1 MSFPYENLGVILGSG
16 LFGSLVTVIFNRY
29 DSDKKIIIENITKER
44 QKWRESIRNLVLE
57 VNEYCNNNDFK
68 KINSIQAQFQVL
80 INPYDN
86 NDKKIIE
93 LLGEL
98 QKGDNTREVLPIFN
112 DSISKLLKHDWDR
125 VKKEAGFFVS
135 SKRLALATLILWLY
149 LYISEHYFNIN
160 ISKINEYPLHIL
172 IFMFFVM
179 LSLPSVYRIFII
191 TVKKLVPFDIS
202 NKISCWLLDEP
213 YRQSIK
219 SKTKTKTKTKTKIKT
234 KCYMRMFLRKLNNN
248 KKAAIQ
254 EIEDAKKVAIKE
266 IEDVKKTA
274 IKINRR
280 RKKQ

>member
-1 MSFPYENLGVILGSG
+1 MVVVHLKGGLVSFTYENLGVILGSG
-16 LFGSLVTVIFNRY
+16 LFGSLVTIIFNRY

-98 QKGDNTREVLPIFN
+98 QKGDKNRELLLIFN

-125 VKKEAGFFVS
+125 VKKETGFIVS
-135 SKRLALATLILWLY
+135 SKGLALATLILWLY
-149 LYISEHYFNIN
+149 LYISEHYFNVN

-172 IFMFFVM
+172 ILMFFVM

-191 TVKKLVPFDIS
+191 TVKKSFTLDIF

-219 SKTKTKTKTKTKIKT
+219 YKTKTKTKTK
-234 KCYMRMFLRKLNNN
+234 CYMLMFLRKLNNN
-248 KKAAIQ
+248 KKAAI
-254 EIEDAKKVAIKE
+254 KE
-266 IEDVKKTA
+266 IEDVKK
-274 IKINRR
+274 
-280 RKKQ
+280 Q